1 MNNND
6 QHKEKSLRKLL
17 RTIIKENLN
26 SVSEMLHEC
35 TVAAV
40 RLKDGIVLAKNRD
53 RGYTAKMNVIHE
65 IVDGV
70 EMVYWHDINTDWSEG
85 MNEYGI
91 GIVNAS
97 LLVKDD
103 EKESD
108 KIKEKQEDEEDNYDE
123 KEGGEKEIKN
133 DETEVEKKATDGA
146 KIREALKQKKLF
158 DAIKSVVSFVGE
170 DDKNVGIKGN
180 TIVAQKDNVYIVEET
195 SQDSPIINK
204 FNKDE
209 KVMVRT
215 NHGIFHKNVGYTKGI
230 KKKSSHMRMDV
241 AEVNLEDAQTDQD
254 VIDTLK
260 TQYTKNKF
268 LNPYRLNNKFNMQ
281 TVGQIMMNLNKKE
294 VTIRMDE
301 EFGVFEGIENRL
313 PEGYKA
319 KIKIKIEK

>member
-1 MNNND
+1 MKNND
-6 QHKEKSLRKLL
+6 QYKEKSLRKLL

-65 IVDGV
+65 IVDDV

-108 KIKEKQEDEEDNYDE
+108 KIKKKQEDDE
-123 KEGGEKEIKN
+123 N
-133 DETEVEKKATDGA
+133 SYDETEVEKKATDGV

-158 DAIKSVVSFVGE
+158 DAIKSIVSFVGK
-170 DDKNVGIKGN
+170 DDRNVGVKGN

-215 NHGIFHKNVGYTKGI
+215 NHGIFHKNAGYTKGI

-268 LNPYRLNNKFNMQ
+268 LNPYRLNNNFNMQ

-301 EFGVFEGIENRL
+301 EFGVFEGIESRL

>member
-1 MNNND
+1 MKNND
-6 QHKEKSLRKLL
+6 QYKEKSLRKLL

-65 IVDGV
+65 IVDDV

-108 KIKEKQEDEEDNYDE
+108 KIKEKQEDDE
-123 KEGGEKEIKN
+123 N
-133 DETEVEKKATDGA
+133 SYDETEVEKKATDGV

-158 DAIKSVVSFVGE
+158 DAIKSIVSFVGK
-170 DDKNVGIKGN
+170 DDKNVGVKGN

-230 KKKSSHMRMDV
+230 KKKSSHMRMDI

-268 LNPYRLNNKFNMQ
+268 LNPYRLNNNFNMQ

-301 EFGVFEGIENRL
+301 EFGVFEGIESRL